1 LSEQF
6 TPPGAGI
13 LIPVALLVIAVFL
26 LWSLSRSKLDKR
38 AFYAVFLLL
47 LFGDLAW
54 NSQYFDRSYERSGI
68 YPRTEITDFL
78 KQLPPGRVLPEP
90 SDLDL
95 NRKSAG
101 VGETSKIISPPNTLL
116 PYQIS
121 TITGKDQLFPKS
133 YQHYARLVDP
143 QPNMSHVVFD
153 SDHSPFFDLLNVRYV
168 ITHESAP
175 PPAGARLLKS
185 AEGVSV
191 YENDAAM
198 PRAFIAPRIT
208 IAENQETAFR
218 MMKAAN
224 FDPKKTVVLVER
236 EPSAGLRSESGDG
249 TAQVVESKRNSVT
262 IDTDSATGGVLVLS
276 DNYYPGWTAYVD
288 ERKTGI
294 YRADLTMRAVE
305 IPAGRHKVRFVFAP
319 QSLRV
324 AMYVSGFGVVVV
336 FLVFAVGGMRGS
348 RQK

>member
-1 LSEQF
+1 
-6 TPPGAGI
+6 
-13 LIPVALLVIAVFL
+13 
-26 LWSLSRSKLDKR
+26 
-38 AFYAVFLLL
+38 
-47 LFGDLAW
+47 
-54 NSQYFDRSYERSGI
+54 
-68 YPRTEITDFL
+68 
-78 KQLPPGRVLPEP
+78 
-90 SDLDL
+90 
-95 NRKSAG
+95 
-101 VGETSKIISPPNTLL
+101 
-116 PYQIS
+116 
-121 TITGKDQLFPKS
+121 
-133 YQHYARLVDP
+133 
-143 QPNMSHVVFD
+143 
-153 SDHSPFFDLLNVRYV
+153 
-168 ITHESAP
+168 
-175 PPAGARLLKS
+175 LLKS